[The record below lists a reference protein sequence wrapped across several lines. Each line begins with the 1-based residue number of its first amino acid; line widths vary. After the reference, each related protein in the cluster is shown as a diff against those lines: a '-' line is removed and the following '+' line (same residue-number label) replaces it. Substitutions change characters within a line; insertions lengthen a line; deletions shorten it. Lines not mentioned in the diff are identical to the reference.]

1 MNPACPMKNLNHRPH
16 PRLRT
21 RYLLTLGLP
30 LGLVLMGAK
39 AVKDDYFEISK
50 QLEIMQS
57 AFRELNLYYVDELA
71 PGDLME
77 TGIKAMLDQLD
88 PYTRYFPESKMEDVR
103 FMQTGEYGGVGASIE
118 QTKEGHTIIVDLLE
132 GEPADKAGILLGDRL
147 LAVDGRSLEG
157 LSQEQI
163 GDMLQ
168 GATGTEVKLQV
179 ARPGASAPLEVALT
193 RSKVKVPDVPYVGML
208 TEKTGYLTLS
218 SFTKTSSTE
227 VRKALMTLTDSLG
240 AEQVVLDLRG
250 NGGGLLREAITIV
263 NLFVGKGEEVVSTRG
278 KTPDWNKSYKTF
290 RSAQF
295 PDLPLA
301 VLVDRSSASA
311 SEIVAGTLQDLDR
324 AVVLGEE
331 SFGKGLVQQT
341 KNLAYGTRLKVTV
354 AKYYTPSG
362 RCVQRLDYSNRD
374 DEGTVHALAD
384 STLQTYYTKGGRT
397 VLEGRGV
404 IPDIEL
410 ESPEANYVLAG
421 LIDNHVLFDF
431 AVQKRSQ
438 WEVPEFAGDFEL
450 TDSMWESFV
459 TYVASMDEAPYASL
473 TQQAF
478 ESLLSKAEEELL
490 VEANDAALSQLKLGL
505 QANVR
510 TDLERHG
517 SEIREALEHELV
529 IHLYNTT
536 GEFEHGL
543 RRDAVT
549 LKAVELLESGAYL
562 DVLSGPQTT
571 KRR

>member
-1 MNPACPMKNLNHRPH
+1 MKNLNHRPH

-179 ARPGASAPLEVALT
+179 ARPGASTPLEVALT

-431 AVQKRSQ
+431 AVHQRSQ
-438 WEVPEFAGDFEL
+438 WNVPEFAGDFEL

>member
-77 TGIKAMLDQLD
+77 TGIEAMLDQLD

-179 ARPGASAPLEVALT
+179 ARPGASTPLEVALT

-431 AVQKRSQ
+431 AVHQRSQ
-438 WEVPEFAGDFEL
+438 WNVPEFAGDFEL